1 MTRASNRDREHAPRG
16 STFVRRARCGGK
28 SDDARRPPGENPR
41 ALRQR
46 VSGRDDQDLDAL
58 ARGKPRA
65 GRRVTRRGTVMC
77 PPRRQR
83 GNSTGFTL
91 NADAL
96 PSRDDA
102 NRTREKTRG
111 NARNA
116 AFVNARTRRKNC
128 FSARGKLIN
137 ALNASTELLGDG
149 AVFVFV
155 FVFVFAVFD
164 SIVAD
169 FYAVAR

>member
-1 MTRASNRDREHAPRG
+1 
-16 STFVRRARCGGK
+16 
-28 SDDARRPPGENPR
+28 
-41 ALRQR
+41 

-116 AFVNARTRRKNC
+116 AFVNARTR
-128 FSARGKLIN
+128 
-137 ALNASTELLGDG
+137 
-149 AVFVFV
+149 
-155 FVFVFAVFD
+155 
-164 SIVAD
+164 
-169 FYAVAR
+169 